1 LMRTCVP
8 TLTEATASFG
18 MISESR
24 VKSSM
29 RSMVTTRVG
38 DDIGGSSARV
48 GEIYSSSAGCV
59 QWFWLGLD
67 VDAAGG
73 GSGRDAR
80 GSEGRRRAGSPLG
93 LGAWVSMSRVN
104 ASRTPPGWT
113 HTPRHLPARGAPRAL
128 TSAAERASTVRSGD
142 SKGEKA
148 GAVGRTGVGRLD
160 ALGVSAAVARGR
172 MPRKMFPCANAGNA
186 AMSEAGDGS
195 ATPGKRWDS
204 ARA

>member
-1 LMRTCVP
+1 MMRTCVP

-59 QWFWLGLD
+59 RCGVELGP
-67 VDAAGG
+67 AGG

-80 GSEGRRRAGSPLG
+80 GSWGRRRAGSPLG
-93 LGAWVSMSRVN
+93 LGAGVSMSRVN
-104 ASRTPPGWT
+104 ASATPPGWT

>member
-1 LMRTCVP
+1 MMRTCVP

-48 GEIYSSSAGCV
+48 GEIHRQRAAFNGSGWV
-59 QWFWLGLD
+59 D

-80 GSEGRRRAGSPLG
+80 GSWGRRRAGSPLG
-93 LGAWVSMSRVN
+93 LGAGVSMSRVN
-104 ASRTPPGWT
+104 ASATPPGWT

>member
-1 LMRTCVP
+1 
-8 TLTEATASFG
+8 
-18 MISESR
+18 
-24 VKSSM
+24 
-29 RSMVTTRVG
+29 
-38 DDIGGSSARV
+38 
-48 GEIYSSSAGCV
+48 
-59 QWFWLGLD
+59 
-67 VDAAGG
+67 
-73 GSGRDAR
+73 
-80 GSEGRRRAGSPLG
+80 
-93 LGAWVSMSRVN
+93 MSRVN

-172 MPRKMFPCANAGNA
+172 MPRKMFPCANAGIR

>member
-1 LMRTCVP
+1 
-8 TLTEATASFG
+8 
-18 MISESR
+18 MIS
-24 VKSSM
+24 
-29 RSMVTTRVG
+29 
-38 DDIGGSSARV
+38 
-48 GEIYSSSAGCV
+48 AGALRGWGKFIHRQRAAFSC
-59 QWFWLGLD
+59 WLGRCW
-67 VDAAGG
+67 VAAGG

-80 GSEGRRRAGSPLG
+80 GSWGRRRAGSPLG
-93 LGAWVSMSRVN
+93 LGAGVSMSRVN
-104 ASRTPPGWT
+104 ASATPPGWT
-113 HTPRHLPARGAPRAL
+113 HTPRHLPARGAPRAP